1 MFEISMRLTNL
12 IGALFFLIIGGY
24 FSYTNYESQHYL
36 MLSVTAV
43 SGVVFAGTCLIFA
56 FRK

>member
-1 MFEISMRLTNL
+1 MRLTNL

-36 MLSVTAV
+36 MLSVAAV